1 MTDAP
6 AGPAIGAGDGRAR
19 TTVLVITLAVDF
31 SAPARMPRELK
42 RAGFNVAVFAPQ
54 GALCTRTRFADSV
67 HIMLAE
73 QTLPEW
79 IEALADLARSIEARL
94 LLPGDDPTLYVL
106 MQLAREPL
114 PALRPGVQM
123 ELAALIRRSLGDPAG
138 YLDSVDKGRLVRR
151 AKALGLPVPPGDGV
165 VTPAEAVRV
174 ADAVGYPV
182 IVRPVTGWA
191 GRGVTI
197 CGSEGELRAAMA
209 TLAEPSELLPQGAAR
224 ALVQRE
230 IRGLPINRAAL
241 AWDGREICGFCRAR
255 MRPSAEM
262 LGPGSVTRYVARPD
276 ITAMHRTLLQALG
289 ASGLVG
295 TQYIVEAETGIPY
308 LIEINRRMVPA
319 TYTGSRVGVD
329 LAAALAAV
337 MDSRDWTGPTDVSA
351 ENQRELALFPQE
363 WLRDPSSADLE
374 RLPTDAPWDDP
385 ELFEAMLALRAGRKT
400 I

>member
-1 MTDAP
+1 MTEAS
-6 AGPAIGAGDGRAR
+6 AGPAVGDDDGGAP
-19 TTVLVITLAVDF
+19 TTVLVVTLALDF
-31 SAPARMPRELK
+31 TAPARMPRELK
-42 RAGFNVAVFAPQ
+42 RAGFNVAVLAPQ
-54 GALCTRTRFADSV
+54 GAICTRTRFADSV
-67 HIMLAE
+67 HIMPAE

-114 PALRPGVQM
+114 PALRPSVQM

-138 YLDSVDKGRLVRR
+138 YVDSVDKGRLVQR

-165 VTPAEAVRV
+165 VTAAEALRV

-182 IVRPVTGWA
+182 VVRPVTGWA

-197 CGSEGELRAAMA
+197 CLSEAEVRTAMA
-209 TLAEPSELLPQGAAR
+209 TLAEPSELLPQGPAR
-224 ALVQRE
+224 ALVQKV
-230 IRGLPINRAAL
+230 IRGQPINRAAL
-241 AWDGREICGFCRAR
+241 AWEGREVCGFCRAR

-289 ASGLVG
+289 ASGFVG

-337 MDSRDWTGPTDVSA
+337 MDSRDWAGPADVSV

-363 WLRDPSSADLE
+363 WLRDPSSVDLE
-374 RLPTDAPWDDP
+374 RLPTDTPWDDP
-385 ELFEAMLALRAGRKT
+385 ELLEAMLALRAGRKT
-400 I
+400 

>member
-1 MTDAP
+1 
-6 AGPAIGAGDGRAR
+6 
-19 TTVLVITLAVDF
+19 
-31 SAPARMPRELK
+31 
-42 RAGFNVAVFAPQ
+42 
-54 GALCTRTRFADSV
+54 
-67 HIMLAE
+67 
-73 QTLPEW
+73 
-79 IEALADLARSIEARL
+79 
-94 LLPGDDPTLYVL
+94 
-106 MQLAREPL
+106 
-114 PALRPGVQM
+114 
-123 ELAALIRRSLGDPAG
+123 
-138 YLDSVDKGRLVRR
+138 
-151 AKALGLPVPPGDGV
+151 
-165 VTPAEAVRV
+165 
-174 ADAVGYPV
+174 
-182 IVRPVTGWA
+182 
-191 GRGVTI
+191 
-197 CGSEGELRAAMA
+197 
-209 TLAEPSELLPQGAAR
+209 
-224 ALVQRE
+224 
-230 IRGLPINRAAL
+230 
-241 AWDGREICGFCRAR
+241 